1 MSTDK
6 DIAENT
12 IQLIKAYMRGLK
24 DDFIK
29 FIPDYVKC
37 IINGYNL
44 SPISS
49 YLYAYEILVTVF
61 PWPKDDQIKSLLCK
75 TFNELCTKTLNGYIK
90 KEFDLNI
97 FVQIGE
103 DFFGLLYRIM
113 NLSPFILS
121 ELFDNL
127 IDSSLKYI
135 GTQQIQIAKNIMV
148 FLRFVIKFKYL
159 KSYKNLAEKN
169 IEEAEQYAIKIQKK
183 IENFSS
189 YLCKIIL
196 DIYMEASV
204 EQIREC
210 ITELFTEFIEYQK
223 PLVLN
228 GMKIH
233 LVDFPNDILTN
244 KEKNEF
250 IDLIDKFS
258 LQNNKDELISFIFE
272 VLVNRCINKQVR
284 NRGENINKIN

>member
-1 MSTDK
+1 
-6 DIAENT
+6 
-12 IQLIKAYMRGLK
+12 
-24 DDFIK
+24 
-29 FIPDYVKC
+29 
-37 IINGYNL
+37 
-44 SPISS
+44 
-49 YLYAYEILVTVF
+49 
-61 PWPKDDQIKSLLCK
+61 
-75 TFNELCTKTLNGYIK
+75 
-90 KEFDLNI
+90 
-97 FVQIGE
+97 
-103 DFFGLLYRIM
+103 
-113 NLSPFILS
+113 
-121 ELFDNL
+121 
-127 IDSSLKYI
+127 
-135 GTQQIQIAKNIMV
+135 
-148 FLRFVIKFKYL
+148 
-159 KSYKNLAEKN
+159 
-169 IEEAEQYAIKIQKK
+169 
-183 IENFSS
+183 
-189 YLCKIIL
+189 
-196 DIYMEASV
+196 MEASV